1 LFSVAC
7 WSLKCVG
14 ISGAGHQSVFSLTE
28 QALFRLTGQF
38 DLPPDRFAIPV
49 RPDLL

>member
-1 LFSVAC
+1 VIHAFGDSTF
-7 WSLKCVG
+7 G
-14 ISGAGHQSVFSLTE
+14 DH
-28 QALFRLTGQF
+28 ALGCFIEQF